1 MYGIEERTYTPDNFF
16 RGFFPAVPE
25 HGTVKDGAT
34 VRKYAPVAQTE
45 DGIEEVTVATLDK
58 LVGIAADAPD
68 DGGNVVYYMTGDF
81 NAEVVVLPEGVTL
94 DALKP
99 ACRKLS
105 IFLK

>member
-1 MYGIEERTYTPDNFF
+1 MYEIKTGEYTPDNFF

-25 HGTVKDGAT
+25 HAT
-34 VRKYAPVAQTE
+34 VRKYAPVAETA
-45 DGIEEVTVATLDK
+45 DGIEEVTAETLDK
-58 LVGIAADAPD
+58 LAGIAADVPD
-68 DGGNVVYYMTGDF
+68 VEGNVVYYMTGDF
-81 NAEVVVLPEGVTL
+81 NAEAIVLPDGVTL

>member
-1 MYGIEERTYTPDNFF
+1 M
-16 RGFFPAVPE
+16 
-25 HGTVKDGAT
+25 
-34 VRKYAPVAQTE
+34 RKYAPVAETA
-45 DGIEEVTVATLDK
+45 DGIEEVTAATLDK
-58 LVGIAADAPD
+58 LVGIAADVPD

-81 NAEVVVLPEGVTL
+81 NAEAVVLPEGVTL

>member
-1 MYGIEERTYTPDNFF
+1 MYGNEERNNTPYNFF
-16 RGFFPAVPE
+16 RGFFPTAPE
-25 HGTVKDGAT
+25 NGTVKDGAT
-34 VRKYAPVAQTE
+34 VRKYAPVAETA
-45 DGIEEVTVATLDK
+45 DGIEEVTAETLDK

-68 DGGNVVYYMTGDF
+68 SEGNVVYYMTGDF
-81 NAEVVVLPEGVTL
+81 NAAAVVMPDGVTL

>member
-1 MYGIEERTYTPDNFF
+1 MYEIKTGEYTPDNFF

-34 VRKYAPVAQTE
+34 VRKYAPVAETA
-45 DGIEEVTVATLDK
+45 DGIE
-58 LVGIAADAPD
+58 ADVPD
-68 DGGNVVYYMTGDF
+68 VEGNVVYYMTGDF
-81 NAEVVVLPEGVTL
+81 NAEAIVLPDGVTL

>member
-34 VRKYAPVAQTE
+34 VRKYAPVAE
-45 DGIEEVTVATLDK
+45 TLDK

-81 NAEVVVLPEGVTL
+81 NAEAVVLPEGVTL